1 MDRRKALGNIG
12 QGIGTIIVTPSIVS
26 IFQRCQSSKTF
37 NPTFFIAEDFNLI
50 SRLMEIIIPKTDIP
64 GAIELKLP
72 EFVDNYIDAVWDKKS
87 KENINKS
94 LKLFKDVAKTKF
106 GQKPTRDLTFDE
118 LDKLLDKFLKSK
130 DINSDEEKFAA
141 SFTTDLRN
149 LTINAFRTNEYIGEN
164 ILAYQPVPGRNV
176 GCASILMKQLEAKLG
191 PFNNFYFT
199 INLPFINCQW
209 TGNVHKKV

>member
-1 MDRRKALGNIG
+1 MDRRKALRNIG

-130 DINSDEEKFAA
+130 DINSDEEKIAA

-176 GCASILMKQLEAKLG
+176 GCVDLDEA
-191 PFNNFYFT
+191 
-199 INLPFINCQW
+199 
-209 TGNVHKKV
+209 TGGKAWSLQ

>member
-1 MDRRKALGNIG
+1 MDRRKALRNIG
-12 QGIGTIIVTPSIVS
+12 KGIGTVIITPTIVS
-26 IFQRCQSSKTF
+26 IFQRCQLSKTF
-37 NPTFFIAEDFNLI
+37 NPTFFKSEDFNLI

-106 GQKPTRDLTFDE
+106 GQKPTRNLTFDE

-130 DINSDEEKFAA
+130 EINSDEEKIAA
-141 SFTTDLRN
+141 SFTTELRN

-164 ILAYQPVPGRNV
+164 ILAYQPVPGKNV
-176 GCASILMKQLEAKLG
+176 GCVDLDEATEGKAWSL
-191 PFNNFYFT
+191 
-199 INLPFINCQW
+199 Q
-209 TGNVHKKV
+209 

>member
-50 SRLMEIIIPKTDIP
+50 SRLMEIIIPKTDVP

-106 GQKPTRDLTFDE
+106 GQKPTMDLTFDE

-130 DINSDEEKFAA
+130 DINSDEEKIAA

-176 GCASILMKQLEAKLG
+176 GCVDLDEA
-191 PFNNFYFT
+191 
-199 INLPFINCQW
+199 
-209 TGNVHKKV
+209 TGGKAWSLQ

>member
-72 EFVDNYIDAVWDKKS
+72 EFVDNYVDAVWDKKS

-118 LDKLLDKFLKSK
+118 LDKLLNKFLKSK
-130 DINSDEEKFAA
+130 DINSDEEKIAA

-164 ILAYQPVPGRNV
+164 ILAYQPIPGRNV
-176 GCASILMKQLEAKLG
+176 GCIDLDEA
-191 PFNNFYFT
+191 
-199 INLPFINCQW
+199 
-209 TGNVHKKV
+209 TGGKAWSLQ

>member
-130 DINSDEEKFAA
+130 DINSDEEKIAA
-141 SFTTDLRN
+141 SFTTELRN

-164 ILAYQPVPGRNV
+164 VLAYQPVPGRNV
-176 GCASILMKQLEAKLG
+176 GCVDLDEA
-191 PFNNFYFT
+191 
-199 INLPFINCQW
+199 
-209 TGNVHKKV
+209 TGGKAWALQ

>member
-130 DINSDEEKFAA
+130 DINSDEEKIAA
-141 SFTTDLRN
+141 SFTTELRN

-164 ILAYQPVPGRNV
+164 VLAYQPVPGRNV
-176 GCASILMKQLEAKLG
+176 GCVDLDEA
-191 PFNNFYFT
+191 
-199 INLPFINCQW
+199 
-209 TGNVHKKV
+209 TGGKAWSLQ

>member
-37 NPTFFIAEDFNLI
+37 NPTFFKSEDFNLI

-106 GQKPTRDLTFDE
+106 GQKPTRDLRFDE

-130 DINSDEEKFAA
+130 DINSDEEKIAA
-141 SFTTDLRN
+141 SFTTELRN

-176 GCASILMKQLEAKLG
+176 GCVDLDEA
-191 PFNNFYFT
+191 
-199 INLPFINCQW
+199 
-209 TGNVHKKV
+209 TGGKAWSLQ

>member
-130 DINSDEEKFAA
+130 DINSDEEKIAA

-164 ILAYQPVPGRNV
+164 VLAYQPVPGRNV
-176 GCASILMKQLEAKLG
+176 GCIDLYEA
-191 PFNNFYFT
+191 
-199 INLPFINCQW
+199 
-209 TGNVHKKV
+209 TGGKAWSLQ

>member
-106 GQKPTRDLTFDE
+106 GQKPTRDLRFDE

-130 DINSDEEKFAA
+130 DINSDEEKIAA
-141 SFTTDLRN
+141 SFTTELRN

-164 ILAYQPVPGRNV
+164 VLAYQPIPGRNV
-176 GCASILMKQLEAKLG
+176 GCVDLDEA
-191 PFNNFYFT
+191 
-199 INLPFINCQW
+199 
-209 TGNVHKKV
+209 TGGKAWSLQ

>member
-130 DINSDEEKFAA
+130 DINSDEEKIAA
-141 SFTTDLRN
+141 SFTTELRN
-149 LTINAFRTNEYIGEN
+149 LTIDAFRTNEYIGEN
-164 ILAYQPVPGRNV
+164 VLAYQPVPGRNV
-176 GCASILMKQLEAKLG
+176 GCVDLDEA
-191 PFNNFYFT
+191 
-199 INLPFINCQW
+199 
-209 TGNVHKKV
+209 TGGKAWSLQ

>member
-12 QGIGTIIVTPSIVS
+12 KGIGTIIVTPSIIT

-37 NPTFFIAEDFNLI
+37 NPTFFKSEDYNLI

-94 LKLFKDVAKTKF
+94 LKLFKDVAKIKF
-106 GQKPTRDLTFDE
+106 GQKPAKDLTFDE
-118 LDKLLDKFLKSK
+118 LDNLLHKFLKSK
-130 DINSDEEKFAA
+130 DIYSDEEKIAA
-141 SFTTDLRN
+141 GFTTELRN
-149 LTINAFRTNEYIGEN
+149 LTINAFKTNEYIGEN
-164 ILAYQPVPGRNV
+164 VLAYQPVPGRNV
-176 GCASILMKQLEAKLG
+176 GCVDLNK
-191 PFNNFYFT
+191 T
-199 INLPFINCQW
+199 
-209 TGNVHKKV
+209 TGGKAWSLQ

>member
-1 MDRRKALGNIG
+1 MDRRKALRNIG
-12 QGIGTIIVTPSIVS
+12 KGIGTIIVTPSIVG

-37 NPTFFIAEDFNLI
+37 NLTFFKSEDFNLI
-50 SRLMEIIIPKTDIP
+50 SRLMEIIIPKTNIP

-94 LKLFKDVAKTKF
+94 LMLFKDVAKTKF
-106 GQKPTRDLTFDE
+106 GQKPTSDLTFDE

-130 DINSDEEKFAA
+130 DINSDEEKIAA

-176 GCASILMKQLEAKLG
+176 GCVDLDEA
-191 PFNNFYFT
+191 
-199 INLPFINCQW
+199 
-209 TGNVHKKV
+209 TGGKAWSLQ